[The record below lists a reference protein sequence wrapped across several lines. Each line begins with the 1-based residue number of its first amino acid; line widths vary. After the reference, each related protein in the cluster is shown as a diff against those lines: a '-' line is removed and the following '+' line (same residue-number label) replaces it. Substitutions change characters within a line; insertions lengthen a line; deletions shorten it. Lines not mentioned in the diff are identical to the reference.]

1 MSYQTIIVDDE
12 KHCVEVLEILLKN
25 DYPDM
30 NIVQTFT
37 NSKEALAFLQKN
49 TVDLVFLD
57 IQMPF
62 LTGIEMLNKLEE
74 HNFHVIFTTAFD
86 QYALEA
92 IKLSALDY
100 LLKPIDDDQLKTAI
114 NKFRNLKSSSSLQN
128 QLQSFLS
135 QMQPQSNTAE
145 NLKND
150 KIAVAFQDKISFYR
164 PDEISYCRSQDNYT
178 ILHLADKT
186 KVTASKTM
194 KHFDEQ
200 LAPMGFIR
208 THQSY
213 LVNKNLIKEFSKKDG
228 GYLIMHDGTE
238 IPVSRNR
245 KEEVLHLFKKI

>member
-1 MSYQTIIVDDE
+1 MTYNTIIVDDE
-12 KHCVEVLEILLKN
+12 KHCVEVLEILLKQ
-25 DYPDM
+25 DYPAL

-37 NSKEALAFLQKN
+37 NSNNALEYLQTN
-49 TVDLVFLD
+49 QVDLVFLD

-62 LTGIEMLNKLEE
+62 LTGIEMLRKLDE
-74 HNFHVIFTTAFD
+74 HNFHVIFTTAYD
-86 QYALEA
+86 QYAIEA

-100 LLKPIDDDQLKTAI
+100 LMKPIDDDLLKAAVD
-114 NKFRNLKSSSSLQN
+114 KFCNLKSSNSLQN

-135 QMQPQSNTAE
+135 QMNPTTQPAGAKTD
-145 NLKND
+145 D
-150 KIAVAFQDKISFYR
+150 KIAVSFQDKISFYR
-164 PDEISYCRSQDNYT
+164 ANEITYCQSQDNYT
-178 ILHLADKT
+178 IIHLVNKT

-194 KHFDEQ
+194 KHFDEK

-228 GYLIMHDGTE
+228 GYIIMQDGAE

-245 KEEVLHLFKKI
+245 KEEILQLFKKI